1 MATPKPTRIATWTDE
16 TAQRLTDPRASEPA
30 TLGRREATAGTSEDK
45 AAAKVASV
53 SQATVPVVSII
64 GLGYVGVVSA
74 GCLSARG
81 FKVLGA
87 DLDTAKVAAV
97 SEGRSPIV
105 ERGLEPLLAEG
116 VKLGR
121 ISASVDVVAAVAASD
136 VTLLSVGTPTSAD
149 GGCDLTYVRA
159 ASRSIGAAIKNKPGY
174 HCVILRC
181 SVPPGTTLAVA
192 VPEIE
197 AASGKTLGAGFGICF
212 SPEFLREGTA
222 VADFADPPKVV
233 IAASD
238 KRTEAMARRVLSLP
252 GQRVLITSMAAAET
266 LKYVD
271 NVWHATKV
279 VFANEVGRFCKSLD
293 VDSHEVMR
301 LFVEDTKLNLS
312 PYYLKPGFA
321 FGGSCLP
328 KEVRAAMH
336 IGARNGLQLPLIDS
350 LLASNEQQ
358 IAEAHELITK
368 IGGQTVGM
376 LGLAF
381 KSGTDDLRES
391 PMVELMA
398 RLVSDGRTVRVADPS
413 LAMGPRLSAQ
423 IGHIRK
429 ANPAL
434 APALDALEGG
444 HALQSTA
451 TVLQTCD
458 VIVIAHATDAF
469 RQAVLG
475 RRASQHVVDLARLFL
490 EVPAQDTYHGLSW

>member
-1 MATPKPTRIATWTDE
+1 MALSKTMRIAPWTEPPTPQSPAVTRDY
-16 TAQRLTDPRASEPA
+16 SESSVPA
-30 TLGRREATAGTSEDK
+30 AVEPIT
-45 AAAKVASV
+45 VAPTISV
-53 SQATVPVVSII
+53 V
-64 GLGYVGVVSA
+64 GLGYVGVVSV

-81 FKVLGA
+81 FAVIGA
-87 DLDTAKVAAV
+87 DLDVDKVTAVAN
-97 SEGRSPIV
+97 GRSPIF
-105 ERGLEPLLAEG
+105 ERGLESLLAEG
-116 VKLGR
+116 VSKCLIR
-121 ISASVDVVAAVAASD
+121 ASTDVVSAVAQSD

-159 ASRSIGAAIKNKPGY
+159 ASRSIGHALKNKPGF

-181 SVPPGTTLAVA
+181 SVPPGTTIEVA

-197 AASGKTLGAGFGICF
+197 AASGKKLGNGFGICF

-252 GQRVLITSMAAAET
+252 GQRILITSVAAAET

-271 NVWHATKV
+271 NVWHAAKV

-336 IGARNGLQLPLIDS
+336 IGVRNGLSLPLIDS

-358 IAEAHELITK
+358 IAEAHDLITK
-368 IGGQTVGM
+368 IGGQNVGLM
-376 LGLAF
+376 GLAF
-381 KSGTDDLRES
+381 KPGTDDLRES

-398 RLVSDGRTVRVADPS
+398 RLVADGRTVRVTDPS
-413 LAMGPRLSAQ
+413 LALGPRLSAQ

-429 ANPAL
+429 AHPAL

-444 HALQSTA
+444 DALQTTSA
-451 TVLQTCD
+451 VLQSCD
-458 VIVIAHATDAF
+458 VIVVAHATEAF
-469 RQAVLG
+469 RQAISA
-475 RRASQHVVDLARLFL
+475 RRPGLHVVDLARLFNH
-490 EVPAQDTYHGLSW
+490 VPDQTTYHGLSW

>member
-1 MATPKPTRIATWTDE
+1 MAPPKSMR
-16 TAQRLTDPRASEPA
+16 TASWAEQPKQRAQEPA
-30 TLGRREATAGTSEDK
+30 GHPQHEFPPGSGSERQGN
-45 AAAKVASV
+45 AVIASV
-53 SQATVPVVSII
+53 PARGMPVVSVI
-64 GLGYVGVVSA
+64 GLGYVGVVSV

-81 FKVLGA
+81 FSVAGA
-87 DLDTAKVAAV
+87 DLDVAKVTAV
-97 SEGRSPIV
+97 AEGRSPIV
-105 ERGLEPLLAEG
+105 ERGLEALLTEG

-159 ASRSIGAAIKNKPGY
+159 ASRSIGVAIKSKSGH

-181 SVPPGTTLAVA
+181 SVPPGTTLDVA

-197 AASGKTLGAGFGICF
+197 AASGKKLGVDFGICF
-212 SPEFLREGTA
+212 SPEFLREGSA

-238 KRTEAMARRVLSLP
+238 KRTEMMARRVLSLP

-358 IAEAHELITK
+358 IAEAHALIAK
-368 IGGQTVGM
+368 IGGQCVGM

-381 KSGTDDLRES
+381 KPGTDDLRES
-391 PMVELMA
+391 PMVELLA
-398 RLVSDGRTVRVADPS
+398 RLVADGRTVHVADPS

-423 IGHIRK
+423 IGYIRK

-434 APALDALEGG
+434 APALDAIEGG
-444 HALQSTA
+444 RVLQSMA
-451 TVLQTCD
+451 TVLQTSD
-458 VIVIAHATDAF
+458 VIVVAHATEAF
-469 RQAVLG
+469 RQAVQA
-475 RRASQHVVDLARLFL
+475 RRRGLHVIDLARLFAD
-490 EVPAQDTYHGLSW
+490 VPDQDTYHGLSW

>member
-1 MATPKPTRIATWTDE
+1 MASPKSLRIAPWADQTSH
-16 TAQRLTDPRASEPA
+16 RAIESA
-30 TLGRREATAGTSEDK
+30 ALARREAPAGTNEGRSDGGH
-45 AAAKVASV
+45 VASV
-53 SQATVPVVSII
+53 ALAAVPVVSVI

-81 FKVLGA
+81 FTVIGA
-87 DLDTAKVAAV
+87 DLDLAKVEAV
-97 SEGRSPIV
+97 AQGRSPIV
-105 ERGLEPLLAEG
+105 ERGLEALLTEG

-121 ISASVDVVAAVAASD
+121 ISATVDVVASVAASD

-159 ASRSIGAAIKNKPGY
+159 ASRAIGTAIKSKASY

-181 SVPPGTTLAVA
+181 SVPPGTTLDVA

-197 AASGKTLGAGFGICF
+197 AASGKKLGIGFGICF

-222 VADFADPPKVV
+222 VADFADPAKVV

-238 KRTEAMARRVLSLP
+238 KRTETMARRVLSLP

-358 IAEAHELITK
+358 IAEAYELITR
-368 IGGQTVGM
+368 IGGGSVGM

-398 RLVSDGRTVRVADPS
+398 RLVGAGRTVRVADPS
-413 LAMGPRLSAQ
+413 LAVGPRLSAQ

-429 ANPAL
+429 TNPAL
-434 APALDALEGG
+434 APALDALESGDT
-444 HALQSTA
+444 LQATA
-451 TVLQTCD
+451 AVMQTSD
-458 VIVIAHATDAF
+458 VIVVAHATDAF
-469 RQAVLG
+469 RQAVHA
-475 RRASQHVVDLARLFL
+475 RRPTQHVIDLARLFP

>member
-1 MATPKPTRIATWTDE
+1 MATPKSLRIAPWADQPSQRMPE
-16 TAQRLTDPRASEPA
+16 TAAS
-30 TLGRREATAGTSEDK
+30 TRREAPAGTTEDRSMGTP
-45 AAAKVASV
+45 VASV
-53 SQATVPVVSII
+53 SPATVPVVSVI

-81 FKVLGA
+81 FTVIGA
-87 DLDTAKVAAV
+87 DLDIAKVEAV
-97 SEGRSPIV
+97 AQGRSPIV
-105 ERGLEPLLAEG
+105 ERGLEQLLAEG

-121 ISASVDVVAAVAASD
+121 ISASVDVVASVAASD

-159 ASRSIGAAIKNKPGY
+159 ASRSIGAAIKTKPGY

-181 SVPPGTTLAVA
+181 SVPPGTTLDVA

-197 AASGKTLGAGFGICF
+197 AASGKTLGSGFGICF

-238 KRTEAMARRVLSLP
+238 KRTETMARRVLSLP

-358 IAEAHELITK
+358 IDEAYALITS
-368 IGGQTVGM
+368 IGDGSGSVGM

-391 PMVELMA
+391 PMVALMA
-398 RLVSDGRTVRVADPS
+398 RLVAAGRTVRVADPS
-413 LAMGPRLSAQ
+413 LAVGPRLSAQ
-423 IGHIRK
+423 IGHIRTS
-429 ANPAL
+429 NPSL
-434 APALDALEGG
+434 APALYALESGDALQ
-444 HALQSTA
+444 ATA
-451 TVLQTCD
+451 AVMQTSD
-458 VIVIAHATDAF
+458 VIVVAHATDAF
-469 RQAVLG
+469 RHAVHA
-475 RRASQHVVDLARLFL
+475 RRPSQHVIDLARLFPG
-490 EVPAQDTYHGLSW
+490 VPDQDTYHGLSW